1 MTTLAEDFKE
11 RPVLTILLLVWV
23 ANFSVMWLISATRSR
38 WATHTP
44 DSIHTYPI
52 RYKGSVTYYFHPV
65 LGAYLEVGFWVMI
78 GGLAV
83 LFVVEWLRQKSKKKR
98 SDA

>member
-11 RPVLTILLLVWV
+11 RPVLTILGLVWM
-23 ANFSVMWLISATRSR
+23 ANFVVMWLISATRSR

-52 RYKGSVTYYFHPV
+52 GYKGGVTYFFHPF
-65 LGAYLEVGFWVMI
+65 LGTYLEVGFWVLI
-78 GGLAV
+78 GGMAV
-83 LFVVEWLRQKSKKKR
+83 LLLVEWLRQRSKR
-98 SDA
+98 MSSD